1 MRSAQPVVRIATFDD
16 TAALTRMHHRCSAD
30 SMRRRY
36 GMPPAQL
43 DDRFSRRQLLDGGGA
58 LVAAIGANVVGVAT
72 ISTCKDAVAEV
83 SILVEDGWQRSGLGT
98 RLLTSA
104 ARLARGQGAAELVL
118 RSRTHHPALMSL
130 AFGSGLRARIR
141 REGES
146 VLVTVGLDGLKPLT
160 TVPVADDVADDPR
173 QRGMRNCRDA
183 SPTDPRLLRHER
195 APRASWETTT
205 SSTTRSRWRAATGR
219 ASATCRPPSATRP

>member
-1 MRSAQPVVRIATFDD
+1 
-16 TAALTRMHHRCSAD
+16 
-30 SMRRRY
+30 MRRRY
-36 GMPPAQL
+36 GMPPTQL
-43 DDRFSRRQLLDGGGA
+43 DDRFSRRQLLNGGGA

-72 ISTCKDAVAEV
+72 ISTCEDAVAEV

-160 TVPVADDVADDPR
+160 TVP
-173 QRGMRNCRDA
+173 
-183 SPTDPRLLRHER
+183 L
-195 APRASWETTT
+195 
-205 SSTTRSRWRAATGR
+205 TTR
-219 ASATCRPPSATRP
+219 